1 MSVALPHGMH
11 GLESLDPHLDTEE
24 SKGVK
29 GEYGEYVRSVLR
41 FVEGEDAV
49 VGGCVR
55 EEEVER
61 AVEWLLILRYNQH
74 AISCDLTG
82 DMLGNM
88 ISPAGSLFN
97 HACDANIGLIM
108 GARGAIRFTALTDIP
123 AQTPLCISYLPEHTP
138 YAIRRETLRCN
149 WRFLCACARCEQ
161 VQAWRTANAQYLTP
175 PPSRSLPLAG
185 SALSETA
192 EAP

>member
-1 MSVALPHGMH
+1 MRLCAGMASADTQVRVVRGPGITAEEAGDAAGDGGRQGAEQGLYVDDCMSVALPHGMH

-97 HACDANIGLIM
+97 HACDANIGLGM
-108 GARGAIRFTALTDIP
+108 KL
-123 AQTPLCISYLPEHTP
+123 
-138 YAIRRETLRCN
+138 
-149 WRFLCACARCEQ
+149 W
-161 VQAWRTANAQYLTP
+161 VWV
-175 PPSRSLPLAG
+175 
-185 SALSETA
+185 
-192 EAP
+192 